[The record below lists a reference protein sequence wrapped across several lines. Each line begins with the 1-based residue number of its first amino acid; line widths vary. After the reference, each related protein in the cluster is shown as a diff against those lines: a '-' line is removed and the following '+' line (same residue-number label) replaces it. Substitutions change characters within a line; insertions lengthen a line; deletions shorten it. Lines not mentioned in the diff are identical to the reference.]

1 MRHNIQILWRYF
13 MTELKNDKGLT
24 KLGRLSVLRIE
35 GLDACEFLQ
44 GQVTLDAK
52 RIDATPRL
60 SGYCDAKGRVLASLI
75 LFKKDASFFAILSS
89 DLAEKIT
96 KRLRLYSLRRKVTI
110 DLAPEL
116 TVYGAF
122 DSVDDEADAIALSLP
137 FASLVIKEGEVK
149 SAFEEDI
156 WWEKALLA
164 KFPWV
169 FAKTEGLFI
178 PQSINFDAWDAITY
192 GKGCYVGQEVI
203 SRIHSLGTPSRIS
216 VLFKGF
222 PEDFNAGLVLYDSCK
237 NAVATLVYGVA
248 GYGLV
253 ECSVKDIPAKLF
265 TENGTEL
272 TKVD

>member
-1 MRHNIQILWRYF
+1 
-13 MTELKNDKGLT
+13 MTEFKNDKGLT

-75 LFKKDASFFAILSS
+75 LFKKEESFLAIVSS

-110 DLAPEL
+110 NLAPEL

-122 DSVDDEADAIALSLP
+122 DSVDDEADAITLSLP